1 MAYNEKLTARV
12 RTLLE
17 GLPKVEEKRMFRG
30 MTFMVD
36 GKMCV
41 SVGDD
46 RIMCRIDPALH
57 ADAVKRTGCRTVEM
71 GGRPYIGFVYVNE
84 KHLPTRKELAY
95 WVGLAL
101 DFNGRAKSSKGR
113 KRKPAARKAAGAA
126 RKAAPK
132 TAQPSRGKAGKRAR
146 RA

>member
-1 MAYNEKLTARV
+1 MTERFHRMQAAGVTLTLDLA
-12 RTLLE
+12 
-17 GLPKVEEKRMFRG
+17 
-30 MTFMVD
+30 
-36 GKMCV
+36 
-41 SVGDD
+41 VGHI
-46 RIMCRIDPALH
+46 RSF
-57 ADAVKRTGCRTVEM
+57 TVEM